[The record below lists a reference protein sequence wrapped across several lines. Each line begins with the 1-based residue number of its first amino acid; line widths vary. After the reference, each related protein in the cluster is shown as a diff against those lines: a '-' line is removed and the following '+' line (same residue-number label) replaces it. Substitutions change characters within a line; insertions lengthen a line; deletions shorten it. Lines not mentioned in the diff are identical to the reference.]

1 VTEIAD
7 SVTMDKIVSLCR
19 RRGFVFPSSEI
30 YGGLGSSYD
39 YGHYGV
45 LLKENVKN
53 AWLQAM
59 VQERDDILALDS
71 SIILHPQV
79 WEASGHVSGFADPL
93 VDCRTCKQRFRA
105 DHLADPEH
113 EEIRCG
119 KRPSKRPGETPE
131 CDLTQARQFNLM
143 FRTRVGA
150 LEETGTDV
158 YLRPET
164 AQGIFINFKN
174 IAQIARRKPPFGIAQ
189 VGKSFR
195 NEITPG
201 NFIFRTLEFEV
212 MEMEYFVPPDE
223 AGEWYRYWI
232 DQRLAW
238 HVGLGVRESRLRVR
252 PHEADELSHYSS
264 ETSDIEYLF
273 PIGWSELEGIANRGD
288 FDLTQH
294 TAASGTKLEWV
305 DASSGERYTPHVIE
319 PALGLNRSLLT
330 FLIDAYDEEV
340 VVERE
345 RTVLRLHPRLAP
357 VKAAVLPLIGKS
369 DDMVAKAKA
378 LQQELRKDWMV
389 EYDDGGAI
397 GRRYRRQDEIGT
409 PFAFTIDGQTLE
421 DDTVT
426 VRDRDS
432 LAQER
437 LPLAGVADWLEDA
450 LERPWK
456 TPKSA

>member
-1 VTEIAD
+1 MRVLRVRAAGRLCRSRTRRSSRRSRRPQPPLSRNARERALCQVDEDRLPPMETYEGAATIEKVA
-7 SVTMDKIVSLCR
+7 SLCR
-19 RRGFVFPSSEI
+19 RRGFVFPASDI
-30 YGGLGSSYD
+30 YGGIGSTYD

-45 LLKENVKN
+45 LLKNNVKQR
-53 AWLQAM
+53 WLDAM
-59 VQERDDILALDS
+59 LRHRDDILLLDS
-71 SIILHPQV
+71 AIIQHPRT
-79 WEASGHVSGFADPL
+79 WEASGHVSGFSDPL

-119 KRPSKRPGETPE
+119 KRPSKRPGETSD
-131 CDLTQARQFNLM
+131 CDLTEARQFNLM

-150 LEETGTDV
+150 LEETGTEV

-174 IAQIARRKPPFGIAQ
+174 VAQIARRKPPFGIAQ

-238 HVGLGVRESRLRVR
+238 HVGLGVRESHLRVR
-252 PHEADELSHYSS
+252 PHEADELSHYSR

-294 TAASGTKLEWV
+294 TA
-305 DASSGERYTPHVIE
+305 
-319 PALGLNRSLLT
+319 
-330 FLIDAYDEEV
+330 
-340 VVERE
+340 
-345 RTVLRLHPRLAP
+345 
-357 VKAAVLPLIGKS
+357 
-369 DDMVAKAKA
+369 
-378 LQQELRKDWMV
+378 
-389 EYDDGGAI
+389 
-397 GRRYRRQDEIGT
+397 
-409 PFAFTIDGQTLE
+409 
-421 DDTVT
+421 
-426 VRDRDS
+426 
-432 LAQER
+432 
-437 LPLAGVADWLEDA
+437 
-450 LERPWK
+450 
-456 TPKSA
+456 